1 MGMPDKER
9 LRSIKTFP
17 SLVKYLRDELDWPIE
32 SEDFEE
38 LTFDYAPEELGLDA
52 RTAVKIKEVK
62 QLRPLVSNQPWGIF
76 FVNFEPKRLP
86 VVVLRRVLRSLV
98 LKKRQSS
105 NKAHQVAWQLHDLLF
120 ISSYGEADHRDITF
134 AHFAEEPEIGDLPTL
149 RVLGWDDEDTALHL
163 EHTDHELR
171 EKLRWPMDTK
181 DIDAWRGGWSGA
193 FTLRHKEA
201 ISTSKALAVR
211 LADLATKIRKRA
223 NAVLRIESESG
234 PFRKLYAAFRET
246 LVHDLSEDDFA
257 DMYAQTISYGLLTAR
272 VSRPSGLIAE
282 NLRDMVPVTNPFLK
296 ELLETFLTAGGRK
309 GKIDF
314 DELGIG
320 EVVQM
325 LRDANMEDV
334 LRDFGDRNPEED
346 PAIHFYELFLKEYD
360 PKRRIERGVFYTPR
374 PVVTFIVR
382 NANEILK
389 KEFGLEG
396 GLADIATWREMMAR
410 HRGLDL
416 PEGISPD
423 DPFVQIL
430 DPAVGT
436 GTFLV
441 EVIDIIHSTM
451 LAKWRREGRMELEVP
466 NLWNEYVAGHLLPR
480 IYGFE
485 LMMAPYAI
493 AHMKIGLKLF
503 ETGYRFGTQERV
515 KVFLTDSLEPHQ
527 DFSGHLAFDVP
538 ALAHEAQA
546 VNQVKSKRAFT
557 VIVGNPPYL
566 REKIKGPT
574 RRLERIGGWVRFG
587 RRGTSMPPLFDDFIK
602 PLAEKKQG
610 VHAKLAYE
618 LSVIFWRL
626 ALWMVFEKDRCPGV
640 VGMISPRAYIAG
652 PGHAGMRKYFRE
664 SVDQVWVLDLGGDN
678 RGARKSENIFE
689 IETGVAIGICTRLPA
704 REAKTDAEIRY
715 FEMKGSADAKLADL
729 LTMPPLFDLAWAVCP
744 PQSDSFLPGNI
755 GAYASWPKL
764 TDLFPWQH
772 SGSQF
777 KRLWPIGETKE
788 LLKERWRKF
797 VTIPPKDKAKAFIET
812 RDRVVSPAPL
822 GSSSKKFTNLIH
834 LTADAPLPLAIRYCY
849 RSLDRQW
856 CLADGRFADYLR
868 PSLFYALGPKQVFG
882 TTLMSKA
889 LGTGPAV
896 SVTNLLPDMD
906 VFCNRG
912 AKDVIPLWRDP
923 QGTQPN
929 VTSGLLSMVSTRLG
943 QPVSPGDLFSYCV
956 AVLAGPYYAEKFRQ
970 ELATPGPR
978 IPITADNLMF
988 RRGARLGAHFIWLQ
1002 TFGER
1007 WISSEPNQ
1015 SGAIEGSAEVKVP
1028 IGTREADYPSEFH
1041 YDENTHALHVGGGLI
1056 SNVMPEIYGY
1066 SVSGFRVVES
1076 WLRYRMKERG
1086 GRARREN
1093 TRSVL
1098 DEIRPRTWSFTSEL
1112 LELLWVIEG
1121 CVNLWPD
1128 FEDFLDAVST
1138 GPQVLADDLPR
1149 PSEEDRRET
1158 DVPDVINVQ
1167 RALL

>member
-38 LTFDYAPEELGLDA
+38 LTFDYAPEELGLDPQ
-52 RTAVKIKEVK
+52 TAVKIKEVK

-105 NKAHQVAWQLHDLLF
+105 NKTQQAAWQLHDLLF

-134 AHFAEEPEIGDLPTL
+134 AHFAEESELGDLPTL
-149 RVLGWDDEDTALHL
+149 RVLGWDDEDTVLHL
-163 EHTDHELR
+163 EHTDRELR
-171 EKLRWPMDTK
+171 EKLRWPTNTK
-181 DIDAWRGGWSGA
+181 DIDAWRGGWSEA

-201 ISTSKALAVR
+201 INTSKALAVR

-234 PFRKLYAAFRET
+234 PFRKLCAAFRET
-246 LVHDLSEDDFA
+246 LVHDLSDDDFA

-272 VSRPSGLIAE
+272 VSRPAGLIAE

-296 ELLETFLTAGGRK
+296 ELLQTFLTAGGRK

-314 DELGIG
+314 DELGIS

-334 LRDFGDRNPEED
+334 LRDFGDRNPQED

-374 PVVTFIVR
+374 PVVSFIVR

-389 KEFGLEG
+389 KEFGLED
-396 GLADIATWREMMAR
+396 GLADTATWRDMMAR
-410 HRGLDL
+410 HRGLNL
-416 PEGISPD
+416 PAGISPD

-441 EVIDIIHSTM
+441 EVIDIIHGTM
-451 LAKWRREGRMELEVP
+451 LAKWRKEGRMELEMP
-466 NLWNEYVAGHLLPR
+466 NLWNEYVASHLLPR

-503 ETGYRFGTQERV
+503 ETGYRFGTEERV

-546 VNQVKSKRAFT
+546 VNEVKSKRAFT
-557 VIVGNPPYL
+557 IIVGNPPYL
-566 REKIKGPT
+566 REKVKGPT
-574 RRLERIGGWVRFG
+574 KRLERIGGWVRFG
-587 RRGTSMPPLFDDFIK
+587 RQGTSMTPLFDDFIK

-652 PGHAGMRKYFRE
+652 PGHAGMRKYLRD

-689 IETGVAIGICTRLPA
+689 IETGVAIGICTRLPS
-704 REAKTDAEIRY
+704 RKAKTDVEIRY
-715 FEMKGSADAKLADL
+715 FEMKGSADAKLANL
-729 LTMPPLFDLAWAVCP
+729 LIAAPLFDLRWAVCP
-744 PQSDSFLPGNI
+744 PQSDTFLPGNI

-772 SGSQF
+772 SGTQF
-777 KRLWPIGETKE
+777 KRLWPIGESRKVLE
-788 LLKERWRKF
+788 KRWRRLVTMPQAERPAAF
-797 VTIPPKDKAKAFIET
+797 VET
-812 RDRVVSPAPL
+812 DARVVSV
-822 GSSSKKFTNLIH
+822 GVNGKKTLRCTGIVELDSNAKMPRIE
-834 LTADAPLPLAIRYCY
+834 RYYY
-849 RSLDRQW
+849 RTFDRQW
-856 CLADGRFADYLR
+856 ALVDERLADRLR
-868 PSLFYALGPKQVFG
+868 PALVAVLGPQQIFA
-882 TTLMSKA
+882 TTLMSKT
-889 LGTGPAV
+889 LGTGPAI
-896 SVTNLLPDMD
+896 SVTDLLPDMD

-912 AKDVIPLWRDP
+912 AKDVIPLWRDLHA
-923 QGTQPN
+923 TQPN
-929 VTSGLLSMVSTRLG
+929 VTPGILKTLSSRLG
-943 QPVSPGDLFSYCV
+943 EPILPHDL
-956 AVLAGPYYAEKFRQ
+956 LAYSAAILGGPAYTRKFQR
-970 ELATPGPR
+970 ELSIPSPR
-978 IPITADNLMF
+978 IPITANISIF
-988 RRGARLGAHFIWLQ
+988 RQGVRLGAEFVWFQ
-1002 TFGER
+1002 TFGNR
-1007 WISSEPNQ
+1007 RLCNDSSQ
-1015 SGAIEGSAEVKVP
+1015 MKTLQGSAMVEKP
-1028 IGTREADYPSEFH
+1028 IGAREEDYPSEFH
-1041 YDENTHALHVGGGLI
+1041 YDPQIQTLQLGNGSI
-1056 SNVMPEIYGY
+1056 SGVKSDVYGY
-1066 SVSGFRVVES
+1066 SVSGFKVVES

-1086 GRARREN
+1086 GRAKRES
-1093 TRSVL
+1093 TRSAL
-1098 DEIRPRTWSFTSEL
+1098 DEIRPRTWSFTQEL
-1112 LELLWVIEG
+1112 LELLWAVEG
-1121 CVNLWPD
+1121 CVNLWS
-1128 FEDFLDAVST
+1128 ELEAFLEEVCM
-1138 GPQVLADDLPR
+1138 GPQVLAVDLPM
-1149 PSEEDRRET
+1149 PSEEDRKEPE
-1158 DVPDVINVQ
+1158 VPDVNTQ
-1167 RALL
+1167 QPLL

>member
-38 LTFDYAPEELGLDA
+38 LTFDYAPEELGLD
-52 RTAVKIKEVK
+52 RQTAVKIKEVK

-105 NKAHQVAWQLHDLLF
+105 NKAQQAAWQLHDLLF
-120 ISSYGEADHRDITF
+120 ISSYGESDHRDITF
-134 AHFAEEPEIGDLPTL
+134 AHFAEEPELGDLPTL
-149 RVLGWDDEDTALHL
+149 RVLGWDDEDTVLHL
-163 EHTDHELR
+163 EHTDLELR
-171 EKLRWPMDTK
+171 EKLRWPTDTK

-272 VSRPSGLIAE
+272 VSRPAGLVAE

-314 DELGIG
+314 DELGIS

-334 LRDFGDRNPEED
+334 LRDFGDRNPQED

-374 PVVTFIVR
+374 PVVSFIVH

-389 KEFGLEG
+389 KEFGLED
-396 GLADIATWREMMAR
+396 GLADTATWREMTAR
-410 HRGLDL
+410 HKGLNL
-416 PEGISPD
+416 PPGISPE

-441 EVIDIIHSTM
+441 EVIDVIHGTM
-451 LAKWRREGRMELEVP
+451 LAKWRKERRMELEIP
-466 NLWNEYVAGHLLPR
+466 TLWNEYVASHLLPR

-503 ETGYRFGTQERV
+503 ETGYRFGTEERV

-546 VNQVKSKRAFT
+546 VNEVKSKRAFT

-566 REKIKGPT
+566 REKVKGPT
-574 RRLERIGGWVRFG
+574 KRLERIGGWVRFG
-587 RRGTSMPPLFDDFIK
+587 RRGTSMSPLFDDFIK
-602 PLAEKKQG
+602 PLAETKQG

-652 PGHAGMRKYFRE
+652 PGHAGMRKYLRD

-689 IETGVAIGICTRLPA
+689 IETGVAIGICTRLPS
-704 REAKTDAEIRY
+704 RKAKTDVEIRY
-715 FEMKGSADAKLADL
+715 FEMKGSAEAKLANL
-729 LTMPPLFDLAWAVCP
+729 LVTPPLFDLRWTVCP
-744 PQSDSFLPGNI
+744 PRSDTFLPGNV
-755 GAYASWPKL
+755 GAYVSWPKL

-772 SGSQF
+772 SGTQF
-777 KRLWPIGETKE
+777 KRLWPIGESREILEK
-788 LLKERWRKF
+788 RWHRLVNMPQAKRPAAF
-797 VTIPPKDKAKAFIET
+797 VET
-812 RDRVVSPAPL
+812 DARVVSVGVSGKRTLRAT
-822 GSSSKKFTNLIH
+822 GIVD
-834 LTADAPLPLAIRYCY
+834 ADSNAKMPRIERYYY
-849 RSLDRQW
+849 RTFDRQW
-856 CLADGRFADYLR
+856 ALVDERLADRLR
-868 PSLFYALGPKQVFG
+868 PALVAVLGPQQIFA
-882 TTLMSKA
+882 TTLMSKT
-889 LGTGPAV
+889 LGTGPAI
-896 SVTNLLPDMD
+896 SVTDLLPDMD

-912 AKDVIPLWRDP
+912 AKDVIPLWRDLHA
-923 QGTQPN
+923 TQPN
-929 VTSGLLSMVSTRLG
+929 VTPGILKTVSTRLG
-943 QPVSPGDLFSYCV
+943 EPISPHDLLAYCS
-956 AVLAGPYYAEKFRQ
+956 AILGGPAYTRRFQK
-970 ELATPGPR
+970 ELSIPSPR
-978 IPITADNLMF
+978 IPVTASISIF
-988 RRGARLGAHFIWLQ
+988 RQGVRLGAEFVWFQ
-1002 TFGER
+1002 TFGNR
-1007 WISSEPNQ
+1007 RICDDSSQ
-1015 SGAIEGSAEVKVP
+1015 MKTLQGSAVVEKP
-1028 IGTREADYPSEFH
+1028 IGAREEDYPSEFH
-1041 YDENTHALHVGGGLI
+1041 YDPQLQTLKLGNGSI
-1056 SNVMPEIYGY
+1056 SGVKSDVYGY
-1066 SVSGFRVVES
+1066 SVSGFKVVES

-1086 GRARREN
+1086 GRAKRES

-1098 DEIRPRTWSFTSEL
+1098 DEIRPQKWSFTQEL
-1112 LELLWVIEG
+1112 LELLWAVEG
-1121 CVNLWPD
+1121 CVNLWSD
-1128 FEDFLDAVST
+1128 LEAFLEKVCV
-1138 GPQVLADDLPR
+1138 GPQILAVDLPM
-1149 PSEEDRRET
+1149 PSEDDRREPE
-1158 DVPDVINVQ
+1158 VPDVNAQ
-1167 RALL
+1167 QPLL